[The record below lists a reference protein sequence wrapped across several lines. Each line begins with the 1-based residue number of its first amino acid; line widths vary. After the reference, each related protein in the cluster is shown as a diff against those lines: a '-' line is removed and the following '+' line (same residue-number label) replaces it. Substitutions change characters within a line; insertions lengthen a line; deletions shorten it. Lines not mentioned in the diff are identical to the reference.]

1 MVKKHLRLKR
11 KLIDGKG
18 PRRNTDETYLDDVE
32 PARKRD
38 LAEVKAKS
46 SRNIQLGIG
55 MMNIM
60 KAPEKRSPMVGKMP
74 VIESEIHQQETE
86 RQFQPGRQSYH
97 MDKTER
103 FTGGQMQ
110 SPMRRWLDQ

>member
-1 MVKKHLRLKR
+1 MHARSDNQFVQEALDTNRKPQITMVKKHLRLKR

-18 PRRNTDETYLDDVE
+18 QRRNTDETYLDNIE

-46 SRNIQLGIG
+46 SRNIQRGIG

-60 KAPEKRSPMVGKMP
+60 KPPEERCPMVGEMP

-86 RQFQPGRQSYH
+86 RQ
-97 MDKTER
+97 
-103 FTGGQMQ
+103 
-110 SPMRRWLDQ
+110 